1 MKGTYRE
8 VMTIDEFYQALFQD
22 KTFFTEHGVTHIR
35 SASLYF
41 TPCDSSGREVLVLDA
56 AGGVVEGYES
66 GGCYRSA
73 AEKYEEAKLEPKV
86 LRTTT
91 KKGGGRRGGGG
102 RRCKPG

>member
-1 MKGTYRE
+1 M
-8 VMTIDEFYQALFQD
+8 
-22 KTFFTEHGVTHIR
+22 
-35 SASLYF
+35 
-41 TPCDSSGREVLVLDA
+41 LDA
-56 AGGVVEGYES
+56 AGGVVEDES